1 MDSLRNQST
10 NNATYAEQLC
20 LQVSDKGPG
29 GPQQP
34 VVHQPSRPRQHFD
47 QGHDDDHGYH
57 TGRTD
62 FQLRV

>member
-1 MDSLRNQST
+1 MESFRNQST

-20 LQVSDKGPG
+20 LQVSISGPG

-34 VVHQPSRPRQHFD
+34 LPLRLGQYLD
-47 QGHDDDHGYH
+47 QGHDDDHGYD

-62 FQLRV
+62 IQLRV

>member
-1 MDSLRNQST
+1 MESTRNQSI

-34 VVHQPSRPRQHFD
+34 QPLQPRQRFD
-47 QGHDDDHGYH
+47 QEHDDDHGYD

-62 FQLRV
+62 IQHRV

>member
-1 MDSLRNQST
+1 MESFRNQST

-20 LQVSDKGPG
+20 LQVSNSGPG

-34 VVHQPSRPRQHFD
+34 LPLRLGQYLD
-47 QGHDDDHGYH
+47 QGHDDDHGYD

-62 FQLRV
+62 IQLRV